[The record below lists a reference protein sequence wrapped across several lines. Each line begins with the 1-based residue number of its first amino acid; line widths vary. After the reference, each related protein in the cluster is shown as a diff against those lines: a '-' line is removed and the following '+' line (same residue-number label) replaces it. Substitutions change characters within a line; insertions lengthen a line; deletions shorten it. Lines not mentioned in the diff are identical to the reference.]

1 MGIRPRE
8 PIPIRIRL
16 SKAEGP
22 LTPQYPP
29 RDPAATRGRILD
41 AAERLFAERG
51 FDATPTSAIAAAADV
66 PKGLLF
72 YYFPTKSEMLRS
84 LVAERMDWGPV
95 DVGALTEPGDPA
107 RSLLKLTAK
116 VRELEDASHV
126 IGVIVSR
133 EQHTHP
139 EVLSALREHRDR
151 LESLIEKVLSASSPV
166 RPTAS
171 RLRTAARV
179 WLGILALGSDRA
191 AHTAKSELANLA
203 DFVCDALVGTPAPD
217 ALG

>member
-1 MGIRPRE
+1 
-8 PIPIRIRL
+8 L
-16 SKAEGP
+16 A
-22 LTPQYPP
+22 PQNPA

-72 YYFPTKSEMLRS
+72 YYFPTKAEMLRS
-84 LVAERMDWGPV
+84 LVAERMNWGPV
-95 DVGALTEPGDPA
+95 DVGTLTEPGDPA

-116 VRELEDASHV
+116 VRELEDASQV

-151 LESLIEKVLSASSPV
+151 LEGLIEKVLAASSPV

-191 AHTAKSELANLA
+191 SHAKSELASLA
-203 DFVCDALVGTPAPD
+203 DFVCDALIGNPTSD

>member
-1 MGIRPRE
+1 M
-8 PIPIRIRL
+8 
-16 SKAEGP
+16 
-22 LTPQYPP
+22 TPQGTP
-29 RDPAATRGRILD
+29 RDAAATRGRILD

-51 FDATPTSAIAAAADV
+51 FDATPTSAIADAAEV

-72 YYFPTKSEMLRS
+72 YYFASKPELLRT
-84 LVAERMDWGPV
+84 LVAERMNWGPV
-95 DVGALTEPGDPA
+95 DVAAVTEPGDPA

-116 VRELEDASHV
+116 IRELEDASQV

-139 EVLSALREHRDR
+139 EVLSALLDHRDR
-151 LESLIEKVLSASSPV
+151 IESLIERVLTASSPV
-166 RPTAS
+166 RPAAT
-171 RLRTAARV
+171 RLRTAARA

-191 AHTAKSELANLA
+191 TEAARAELSALA
-203 DFVCDALVGTPAPD
+203 EFVCDALLLGRPAGD